1 MIRIAAQYR
10 AENAWGR
17 DDQMADPEI
26 SEVRGERGGSARDDG
41 IQVLRRAAAALDEI
55 ATSPGRL
62 RLVDLHSRLGL
73 AKSTARRLL
82 FGLVEVGFAAVD
94 DDGRIVLGDRLLGLT
109 SANAAHITAAFRP
122 TLERVAEL
130 TGETADLSVFRGGQM
145 LFIDQIESP
154 HRLRAVSAIGGRF
167 TVHDTANGKAALALF
182 DDADIE
188 SAVAALDPTA
198 AASVRD
204 EIREIRASRVAFDR
218 DEHTDGISAAGIAGR
233 AAGGNIVAI
242 SVPAPTER
250 FNEHRDRIVA
260 ALHSALESPV
270 WSG

>member
-10 AENAWGR
+10 GGNAQGR
-17 DDQMADPEI
+17 DDEMADPET
-26 SEVRGERGGSARDDG
+26 SMVRGERGGSTRDDG

-55 ATSPGRL
+55 ATAPGRL

-82 FGLVEVGFAAVD
+82 YGLVEVGFAAVD
-94 DDGRIVLGDRLLGLT
+94 DDGRIVLGERLLGLS

-122 TLERVAEL
+122 TLERVAEA
-130 TGETADLSVFRGGQM
+130 TGETADLSVYRGGQM

-167 TVHDTANGKAALALF
+167 TLYDTANGKAALALF
-182 DDADIE
+182 DDADVD
-188 SAVAALDPTA
+188 SVLAALDPA
-198 AASVRD
+198 AAARVRA
-204 EIREIRASRVAFDR
+204 EIREIRTSRVAFDR

-233 AAGGNIVAI
+233 AVGGNIVAI

-250 FNEHRDRIVA
+250 FNEHKGRIVA
-260 ALHSALESPV
+260 ALHAALDAPI
-270 WSG
+270 WSN

>member
-1 MIRIAAQYR
+1 MT
-10 AENAWGR
+10 
-17 DDQMADPEI
+17 DPKI
-26 SEVRGERGGSARDDG
+26 SEVGDGRSANARDDG

-55 ATSPGRL
+55 ATAPGRL

-82 FGLVEVGFAAVD
+82 VGLVEVGFAAVD
-94 DDGRIVLGDRLLGLT
+94 DDGRIILGDRLLGLA
-109 SANAAHITAAFRP
+109 SADAAHITSAFRP
-122 TLERVAEL
+122 TLERVAEA
-130 TGETADLSVFRGGQM
+130 TGETVDLSVCRGGQM

-167 TVHDTANGKAALALF
+167 TLHDTANGKATLALF
-182 DDADIE
+182 DDADVE
-188 SAVAALDPTA
+188 QALSALDRA
-198 AASVRD
+198 AGDRVRD
-204 EIREIRASRVAFDR
+204 ELREIRTGQVAFDL

-250 FNEHRDRIVA
+250 FNAHKDRIVA
-260 ALHSALESPV
+260 TLRSALDAPI
-270 WSG
+270 WSN